1 MKKVLPLILILF
13 LLVSCKQE
21 KSVDNKN
28 ERPNIIVIMAD
39 DMGYS
44 DIGCYGSEIKTPNL
58 DKLAENGLRYKQ
70 FYNTSRCC
78 PTRASLLTG
87 LYAHQTGLGW
97 MTRVDMKEPG
107 YRGEISN
114 NTVTLAEVLKPAG
127 YSTYMVGKWHVN
139 KDDEC
144 EQDSPKHNWPLHRG
158 FDKFYGILKGASDYF
173 NPDNLYDGDKHIQPD
188 EDFYFTDAISDKA
201 CEYIDEHSKSKNNPF
216 FLYVA
221 HIAPHWP
228 IQAKDADIEKYEG
241 KYLNGWENTRAKR
254 YEQMKA
260 LGIID
265 ENVKLSEKKKSIK
278 DWKTL
283 TANEKKEQDR
293 RMAVYA
299 AQVDNL
305 DQNVGKIIKTL
316 KKDGLLE
323 NTVEFFFSDNGGCN
337 LPVSRGESKKTE
349 DIGTPKS
356 FESYGEPWAN
366 VSNTP
371 FRMFKKWEHEGG
383 ISSPLI
389 VHWPKGIKAEG
400 ELRNQVAHVIDLM
413 PTLLELSGAKYP
425 SEYKDNKIIPY
436 EGESLVST
444 FDNTDTKPRTLYWEH
459 IANRGMREGNWKIV
473 SLATPKPP
481 YISDWELYDL
491 SEDRSETNNLAYKYP
506 EKVKEMSDKW
516 YAWAKRCNVLPI
528 NGMNWFERIDK
539 YSGENDE

>member
-1 MKKVLPLILILF
+1 MKIFFTSILLAFLF
-13 LLVSCKQE
+13 FSCKSEQLSKKE
-21 KSVDNKN
+21 N
-28 ERPNIIVIMAD
+28 EHPNIIIIMAD
-39 DMGYS
+39 DMGFS
-44 DIGCYGSEIKTPNL
+44 DIGCYGSEIETPNL
-58 DKLAENGLRYKQ
+58 DKLAKNGLRYKQ

-97 MTRVDMKEPG
+97 MTKVDMKEPG

-201 CEYIDEHSKSKNNPF
+201 CEFIDEHSKSKQNPF

-228 IQAKDADIEKYEG
+228 IQAKDADIKKYEG

-254 YEQMKA
+254 YERMKA
-260 LGIID
+260 FGIID
-265 ENVKLSEKKKSIK
+265 ENVKLSGKKKSIK
-278 DWKTL
+278 DWNSL
-283 TANEKKEQDR
+283 TAEEKKNQDR
-293 RMAVYA
+293 RMAVYT

-316 KKDGLLE
+316 KKERLFE
-323 NTVEFFFSDNGGCN
+323 NTVVFFFSDNGGCN

-383 ISSPLI
+383 ISSPFI
-389 VHWPKGIKAEG
+389 VHWPEGIKTKG

-413 PTLLELSGAKYP
+413 PTLLELFGAEYP

-459 IANRGMREGNWKIV
+459 IANRGMRKGNWKIV

-539 YSGENDE
+539 YSGENNE